1 MKDINEYPCEL
12 FDFHKYKDGPHVHEG
27 HVLHR
32 YGGIA
37 VCSTCWNGNEDGWS
51 PNCEERL
58 LRILKEKGLKEPPR
72 NANGWLPR
80 E

>member
-1 MKDINEYPCEL
+1 MTNIIEYPCEL
-12 FDFHKYKDGPHVHEG
+12 FNFHKYKDGPHIHEG
-27 HVLHR
+27 RVLHR
-32 YGGIA
+32 YGGIV
-37 VCSTCWNGNEDGWS
+37 VCPTCWSGNEEGWN

-72 NANGWLPR
+72 NPVGLLPR